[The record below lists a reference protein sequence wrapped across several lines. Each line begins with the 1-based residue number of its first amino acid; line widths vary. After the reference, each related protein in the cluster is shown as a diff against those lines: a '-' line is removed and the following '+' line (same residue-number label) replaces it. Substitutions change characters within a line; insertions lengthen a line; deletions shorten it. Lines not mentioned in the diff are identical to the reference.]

1 LPQLPYETAIY
12 PPSLPNTTVADYP
25 LGSSVEDEY
34 YDADTGEME
43 GSPYAQDATA
53 VSYSTRQQSV
63 GNGKTYEARGE
74 AEQDDLPSELEQ
86 SVSATLLKL
95 AGAPSKLFSGISSLF
110 ERSETIGENGPECTD
125 VTLKDTH
132 ANTSTNP
139 SVQAPPEGRPKP
151 SLLDDFEES
160 PMEARLRTVR
170 WS

>member
-1 LPQLPYETAIY
+1 MPNTAGVSY
-12 PPSLPNTTVADYP
+12 PP
-25 LGSSVEDEY
+25 GSSVEDEY

-53 VSYSTRQQSV
+53 VSYSTRQESM
-63 GNGKTYEARGE
+63 GTGETYEARGK
-74 AEQDDLPSELEQ
+74 AEHNDMPTELEQ

-110 ERSETIGENGPECTD
+110 ERCETIGENESVYTD
-125 VTLKDTH
+125 VPLKDAH
-132 ANTSTNP
+132 ANTSSNP
-139 SVQAPPEGRPKP
+139 SVQTPPEGRPKP